1 MGARKCEGAASHAHK
16 THMCNFCHATHDEIN
31 LASGYDVE
39 NFRMRDDFEQLA
51 YAWRSREATSARAR
65 KHILDEGGS
74 RWTEFMAIPGWMPVS
89 RAALDYMH
97 NFYLGIMKNL
107 FMDFLVDGYLF
118 NKKMWDQFDVIMA
131 SIKWPSGIGR
141 LPTNLGENHSLPKA
155 DQWRRWL
162 NIQPTMLWLCWR
174 DAEDR
179 ISRTAPDIPGNAKST
194 PMFLRNLKEIY
205 DIFLYASI
213 AERILASESIS
224 MEEEMLRL
232 GIHLVPNHHLA
243 MHYPDFFR
251 LFGPVYA
258 WWLYAQE
265 RFNGEQERVNHNGKA
280 GGEMELTLLR
290 NWVGK
295 HRFYELVRS

>member
-1 MGARKCEGAASHAHK
+1 MLPRP
-16 THMCNFCHATHDEIN
+16 
-31 LASGYDVE
+31 
-39 NFRMRDDFEQLA
+39 
-51 YAWRSREATSARAR
+51 
-65 KHILDEGGS
+65 
-74 RWTEFMAIPGWMPVS
+74 EFMAIPGWMPVTH
-89 RAALDYMH
+89 AALDYMH
-97 NFYLGIMKNL
+97 NFYLGITKNL
-107 FMDFLVDGYLF
+107 FMDFLVNGYLLD
-118 NKKMWDQFDVIMA
+118 KKMWGQFDTVMA
-131 SIKWPSGIGR
+131 SIEWPSGIGR

-162 NIQPTMLWLCWR
+162 NIQSTMLWLCWR
-174 DAEDR
+174 DSDDR
-179 ISRTAPDIPGNAKST
+179 ISRTAPAVPGNAKTT
-194 PMFLRNLKEIY
+194 PVFIRNLKEIY
-205 DIFLYASI
+205 DIFIYASV

-243 MHYPDFFR
+243 MHYPVVFR

-295 HRFYELVRS
+295 HRFYELVSADNHMNTTLTRPIPDNRPSGLCSSPGACAD